1 MRVVA
6 WVLVLACVALYSFDS
21 FRAWLQE
28 DVAPV
33 NEERVAVTV
42 FPEAMKNIRPI
53 DNPDAY
59 IHQRQEV
66 ARIQAQKVA
75 EAEKI
80 RLENERQAALAKA
93 QEKPTL
99 KPLPEAIQAQ
109 ARAQSKTDFAS
120 ICLRTS
126 ILSQKALPAINRS
139 LQSAGLLEAF
149 QIESEL
155 SADRYVVFIVP
166 SATRKG
172 AEILARQIKK
182 QGFASARV
190 ITEGPLHN
198 AVQLGSFNSE
208 QQAQTYLE
216 ESAKKLDMTALRVS
230 RIIGK
235 ATGRVSL
242 VFANIN
248 EKQEQSLR
256 RIAQQ
261 HGFKLASCY

>member
-1 MRVVA
+1 M
-6 WVLVLACVALYSFDS
+6 
-21 FRAWLQE
+21 
-28 DVAPV
+28 
-33 NEERVAVTV
+33 
-42 FPEAMKNIRPI
+42 
-53 DNPDAY
+53 
-59 IHQRQEV
+59 
-66 ARIQAQKVA
+66 
-75 EAEKI
+75 
-80 RLENERQAALAKA
+80 
-93 QEKPTL
+93 
-99 KPLPEAIQAQ
+99 
-109 ARAQSKTDFAS
+109 
-120 ICLRTS
+120 RTS

-242 VFANIN
+242 VFANLN